1 MGMLLRIP
9 VWKYPRV
16 IATYTTYSLGWTREH
31 ERLRRFYRFGSYITS
46 KGDYSTKVDKRIG
59 FLRWTLI
66 LLLFLNFIIAWYAWL
81 QVILSLFGKMSL
93 CHCASCFMSV
103 FRVGTWVGWGG
114 GSSRNNCR
122 LKVRD
127 VLMVFI
133 VIDIFVDQSRSKSLQ
148 IKLSNE
154 CSDERENASRVC
166 EESIFILPLWPPKY
180 AHVFYCGSLWSFSLA
195 RAQDGS
201 SNKYDWP
208 EM

>member
-1 MGMLLRIP
+1 MRDCRSSCPYLAKCPFVIVHP
-9 VWKYPRV
+9 VLCLSFV
-16 IATYTTYSLGWTREH
+16 LVLG
-31 ERLRRFYRFGSYITS
+31 L
-46 KGDYSTKVDKRIG
+46 
-59 FLRWTLI
+59 
-66 LLLFLNFIIAWYAWL
+66 
-81 QVILSLFGKMSL
+81 
-93 CHCASCFMSV
+93 
-103 FRVGTWVGWGG
+103 GG

-201 SNKYDWP
+201 SNKYD
-208 EM
+208 